1 MLHRIDNT
9 TSSLPAEE
17 AQELRRLLSGVAAGN
32 RDDLAQLYRRTR
44 TAVYGLALSYLRN
57 AHDAQDLTQD
67 VFVHIWD
74 TAGQYRPTG
83 SPIGWVLAVCR
94 NLCLMRLR
102 HTERHAVLSEAEWD
116 AIPQQ
121 ETGLTTEER
130 TLLQHVL
137 SRLGEEER
145 RIVLLHAVTGLKH
158 REIAALLELPLPTV
172 LSKYHRAIRKMRA
185 DLEGDNA
192 HDK

>member
-17 AQELRRLLSGVAAGN
+17 VQELRRLLSGVAAGSQ
-32 RDDLAQLYRRTR
+32 DDLAELYRRTR

-83 SPIGWVLAVCR
+83 SPVGWILAVCR

-102 HTERHAVLSEAEWD
+102 RTERHAVLSEAEWD

>member
-67 VFVHIWD
+67 VYVHIWD
-74 TAGQYRPTG
+74 TAERYRPTG

-94 NLCLMRLR
+94 NLCLMHLR
-102 HTERHAVLSEAEWD
+102 RADRQVTMEDREWY
-116 AIPQQ
+116 AIPDDGPGLDAQ
-121 ETGLTTEER
+121 ERL
-130 TLLQHVL
+130 LLQDAL
-137 SRLGEEER
+137 AILGDEER
-145 RIVLLHAVTGLKH
+145 RIVLLHTAGLKH
-158 REIAALLELPLPTV
+158 RETGEALGLPLATV
-172 LSKYHRAIRKMRA
+172 LSKYHRALKKMRSF
-185 DLEGDNA
+185 LEGDDA
-192 HDK
+192 

>member
-1 MLHRIDNT
+1 MLSMLMT
-9 TSSLPAEE
+9 TEYAPAEE
-17 AQELRRLLSGVAAGN
+17 RHELQQLLVHIAGGE
-32 RDDLAQLYRRTR
+32 REALAELYQRTR
-44 TAVYGLALSYLRN
+44 SAVYGLALSYLKN

-67 VFVHIWD
+67 VYVQVWD
-74 TAGQYRPTG
+74 CAEQYRSTG
-83 SPIGWVLAVCR
+83 SPMGWLLTICR

-102 HTERHAVLSEAEWD
+102 RTERHAVLSEAEWD

-137 SRLGEEER
+137 SHLGEEER

>member
-17 AQELRRLLSGVAAGN
+17 VQELRRLLSGVAAGSQ
-32 RDDLAQLYRRTR
+32 DDLAELYRRTR

-83 SPIGWVLAVCR
+83 SPVGWILAVCR

>member
-67 VFVHIWD
+67 V
-74 TAGQYRPTG
+74 
-83 SPIGWVLAVCR
+83 
-94 NLCLMRLR
+94 
-102 HTERHAVLSEAEWD
+102 
-116 AIPQQ
+116 
-121 ETGLTTEER
+121 
-130 TLLQHVL
+130 
-137 SRLGEEER
+137 
-145 RIVLLHAVTGLKH
+145 
-158 REIAALLELPLPTV
+158 
-172 LSKYHRAIRKMRA
+172 
-185 DLEGDNA
+185 
-192 HDK
+192 

>member
-17 AQELRRLLSGVAAGN
+17 VQELRRLLSGVAAGSQ
-32 RDDLAQLYRRTR
+32 DDLAELYRRTR

-83 SPIGWVLAVCR
+83 SPVGWILAVCR
-94 NLCLMRLR
+94 NLCLMHLR
-102 HTERHAVLSEAEWD
+102 RE
-116 AIPQQ
+116 
-121 ETGLTTEER
+121 
-130 TLLQHVL
+130 
-137 SRLGEEER
+137 SRQ
-145 RIVLLHAVTGLKH
+145 VTMED
-158 REIAALLELPLPTV
+158 REIGQALGLPLATV
-172 LSKYHRAIRKMRA
+172 LSKYHRALKKMRA
-185 DLEGDNA
+185 YMEGDDA
-192 HDK
+192 R

>member
-67 VFVHIWD
+67 VYVHIWD
-74 TAGQYRPTG
+74 TADRYRPTG

-94 NLCLMRLR
+94 NLCLMHLR
-102 HTERHAVLSEAEWD
+102 RAGPGMVCH
-116 AIPQQ
+116 P
-121 ETGLTTEER
+121 
-130 TLLQHVL
+130 
-137 SRLGEEER
+137 R
-145 RIVLLHAVTGLKH
+145 RRPGAG
-158 REIAALLELPLPTV
+158 RPGAAAFAGCPGY
-172 LSKYHRAIRKMRA
+172 SGR
-185 DLEGDNA
+185 
-192 HDK
+192 

>member
-67 VFVHIWD
+67 VYVHIWD
-74 TAGQYRPTG
+74 TADRYRPTG
-83 SPIGWVLAVCR
+83 SPIGWVLRRADRQVTMEDR
-94 NLCLMRLR
+94 
-102 HTERHAVLSEAEWD
+102 EWY
-116 AIPQQ
+116 AIPDDGPGLDAQ
-121 ETGLTTEER
+121 ERL
-130 TLLQHVL
+130 LLQDAL
-137 SRLGEEER
+137 AILGDEER
-145 RIVLLHAVTGLKH
+145 RIVLLHTAGLKH
-158 REIAALLELPLPTV
+158 REIGQALGLPLATV
-172 LSKYHRAIRKMRA
+172 LSKYHRALKKMRA
-185 DLEGDNA
+185 YMEGDDA
-192 HDK
+192 R

>member
-17 AQELRRLLSGVAAGN
+17 VQELRQLLSGVAAGSQ
-32 RDDLAQLYRRTR
+32 DDLAELYRRTR

-83 SPIGWVLAVCR
+83 SPVGWILAVCPESVPDAPAAGEPSGDHGGPGVA
-94 NLCLMRLR
+94 R
-102 HTERHAVLSEAEWD
+102 HPR
-116 AIPQQ
+116 
-121 ETGLTTEER
+121 
-130 TLLQHVL
+130 
-137 SRLGEEER
+137 
-145 RIVLLHAVTGLKH
+145 
-158 REIAALLELPLPTV
+158 
-172 LSKYHRAIRKMRA
+172 
-185 DLEGDNA
+185 
-192 HDK
+192 

>member
-17 AQELRRLLSGVAAGN
+17 VQELRRLLSGVAAGSQ
-32 RDDLAQLYRRTR
+32 DDLAELYRRTR

-83 SPIGWVLAVCR
+83 SPVGWILAVCR
-94 NLCLMRLR
+94 NLCLMHLR
-102 HTERHAVLSEAEWD
+102 RESRQVTMEDREWH
-116 AIPQQ
+116 P
-121 ETGLTTEER
+121 TTARGWTARSGCFCR
-130 TLLQHVL
+130 TPW
-137 SRLGEEER
+137 RCWER
-145 RIVLLHAVTGLKH
+145 RSGGSSCCT
-158 REIAALLELPLPTV
+158 R
-172 LSKYHRAIRKMRA
+172 RA
-185 DLEGDNA
+185 
-192 HDK
+192 

>member
-17 AQELRRLLSGVAAGN
+17 AQELRRLLSGVAAGT

-67 VFVHIWD
+67 VYVHIWD
-74 TAGQYRPTG
+74 TAERYRPTG

-94 NLCLMRLR
+94 NLCLMHLR
-102 HTERHAVLSEAEWD
+102 
-116 AIPQQ
+116 
-121 ETGLTTEER
+121 
-130 TLLQHVL
+130 
-137 SRLGEEER
+137 
-145 RIVLLHAVTGLKH
+145 
-158 REIAALLELPLPTV
+158 
-172 LSKYHRAIRKMRA
+172 RA
-185 DLEGDNA
+185 DRQVTMEARGWTPRSGCFCRMPWPFWEMRSVVSFCCTQRA
-192 HDK
+192 

>member
-67 VFVHIWD
+67 VYVHIWD
-74 TAGQYRPTG
+74 TADRYRPTG
-83 SPIGWVLAVCR
+83 SPIGWVMAVCR
-94 NLCLMRLR
+94 NLCLL
-102 HTERHAVLSEAEWD
+102 HTA
-116 AIPQQ
+116 
-121 ETGLTTEER
+121 
-130 TLLQHVL
+130 
-137 SRLGEEER
+137 
-145 RIVLLHAVTGLKH
+145 GLKH
-158 REIAALLELPLPTV
+158 RETGEALGLPLATV
-172 LSKYHRAIRKMRA
+172 LSKYHRALKKMRA
-185 DLEGDNA
+185 YMEGDDA
-192 HDK
+192 R

>member
-17 AQELRRLLSGVAAGN
+17 VQELRRLLSGVAAGSQ
-32 RDDLAQLYRRTR
+32 DDLAELYRRTR

-83 SPIGWVLAVCR
+83 SPVGWILAVCR
-94 NLCLMRLR
+94 NLCLMHLRRESRQVTMEDQEWHAIPDNCPGLDSQERLLLQDAL
-102 HTERHAVLSEAEWD
+102 AVLGADCPAAHGGPEAPGNRSGAGPAPGNCPVKISQSIEKD
-116 AIPQQ
+116 ASLH
-121 ETGLTTEER
+121 G
-130 TLLQHVL
+130 
-137 SRLGEEER
+137 R
-145 RIVLLHAVTGLKH
+145 R
-158 REIAALLELPLPTV
+158 
-172 LSKYHRAIRKMRA
+172 
-185 DLEGDNA
+185 
-192 HDK
+192 

>member
-17 AQELRRLLSGVAAGN
+17 VQELRRLLSGVAA
-32 RDDLAQLYRRTR
+32 RSQDDLAELYRRTR

-83 SPIGWVLAVCR
+83 SPVGWILAVCR
-94 NLCLMRLR
+94 NLCLMHLR
-102 HTERHAVLSEAEWD
+102 RESRQVTLGRNDDNYIEILDGLEEG
-116 AIPQQ
+116 
-121 ETGLTTEER
+121 ETVYV
-130 TLLQHVL
+130 QN
-137 SRLGEEER
+137 
-145 RIVLLHAVTGLKH
+145 
-158 REIAALLELPLPTV
+158 IA
-172 LSKYHRAIRKMRA
+172 S
-185 DLEGDNA
+185 NA
-192 HDK
+192 MAMMMGVGG

>member
-17 AQELRRLLSGVAAGN
+17 VQELRRLLSGVAAGSQ
-32 RDDLAQLYRRTR
+32 DDLAELYRRTR

-83 SPIGWVLAVCR
+83 SPVGWILAVCR
-94 NLCLMRLR
+94 NLCLMHLR
-102 HTERHAVLSEAEWD
+102 RESRQVTMEDQEWPGAGQPGAAASAGRPGGAGRGGAADRPAAHGGPEAPGNRSGAGPAPGDRPVKISQSIEKD
-116 AIPQQ
+116 ASLH
-121 ETGLTTEER
+121 G
-130 TLLQHVL
+130 
-137 SRLGEEER
+137 R
-145 RIVLLHAVTGLKH
+145 R
-158 REIAALLELPLPTV
+158 
-172 LSKYHRAIRKMRA
+172 
-185 DLEGDNA
+185 
-192 HDK
+192 

>member
-17 AQELRRLLSGVAAGN
+17 AQELRRLLSGVAAGD

-83 SPIGWVLAVCR
+83 SPVGWILAVCR
-94 NLCLMRLR
+94 NLCLMHLR
-102 HTERHAVLSEAEWD
+102 RADRQVTMEDREWH
-116 AIPQQ
+116 AIPDDGP
-121 ETGLTTEER
+121 GLDASYRSAAHSGPEAP
-130 TLLQHVL
+130 
-137 SRLGEEER
+137 GNR
-145 RIVLLHAVTGLKH
+145 RSAGAAAGHRPVKISQSIEKDASLHG
-158 REIAALLELPLPTV
+158 R
-172 LSKYHRAIRKMRA
+172 R
-185 DLEGDNA
+185 
-192 HDK
+192 

>member
-67 VFVHIWD
+67 VYVHIWD
-74 TAGQYRPTG
+74 TADRYRP
-83 SPIGWVLAVCR
+83 
-94 NLCLMRLR
+94 
-102 HTERHAVLSEAEWD
+102 
-116 AIPQQ
+116 Q
-121 ETGLTTEER
+121 
-130 TLLQHVL
+130 
-137 SRLGEEER
+137 
-145 RIVLLHAVTGLKH
+145 
-158 REIAALLELPLPTV
+158 ALP
-172 LSKYHRAIRKMRA
+172 SGGCWRYAGICA
-185 DLEGDNA
+185 
-192 HDK
+192 